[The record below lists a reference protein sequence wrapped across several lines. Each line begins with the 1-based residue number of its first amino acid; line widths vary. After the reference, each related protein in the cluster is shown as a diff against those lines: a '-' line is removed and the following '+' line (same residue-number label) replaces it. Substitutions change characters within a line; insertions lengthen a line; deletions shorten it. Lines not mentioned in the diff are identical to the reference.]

1 MYSHDLNGFGIDT
14 GTLGLIPLNT
24 STFARGQSW
33 QPYLESM
40 TANRILLERKVA
52 EFRLEDPSPFQNSSI
67 RSVLV
72 FTEDWCQDSVTAF
85 PPLIAIAHAA
95 TLELR
100 IMRRSNE
107 LALHQSLTGL
117 EYPPIPTFVFYDSA
131 WQERGRFIE
140 MPHAFRHALQDPNE
154 ALWVREMYDE
164 LWWSAE
170 VEELAV
176 LFQERTT

>member
-1 MYSHDLNGFGIDT
+1 MDASI
-14 GTLGLIPLNT
+14 
-24 STFARGQSW
+24 FARGQSW
-33 QPYLESM
+33 QDYLASM

-52 EFRLEDPSPFQNSSI
+52 GFRLETPAPFQKSDI
-67 RSVLV
+67 QSVLV

-95 TLELR
+95 TLDLR
-100 IMRRSNE
+100 MMRRSGE

-117 EYPPIPTFVFYDSA
+117 EYPPIPTFIFYDSA

-140 MPHAFRHALQDPNE
+140 IPHAFRRALQDPDE

-170 VEELAV
+170 LEELAKI
-176 LFQERTT
+176 FEY